1 MVFLKDSKPGIIQN
15 LSALGI
21 ADLGTAVIGG
31 VFWLVI
37 ATLIDPEEYG
47 QINYLLSI
55 VGISFSICLIGIRET
70 IIVYTAKKNPITPTI
85 FIITGFSGLVGF
97 VALGGIFS
105 RLDISFLLLG
115 YIINDLSLGYFLGLK
130 SYKTYSKF
138 VLVQKVSSFGLG
150 IIFVLIFGY
159 EGLIAALA
167 LSYAHF
173 VFIYFKVLRK
183 EKINFSLLKNSKFFV
198 ENYVMNVSSSFRSHL
213 DKIILLPI
221 VGFTIIGNYALALQ
235 VFAIMMAF
243 PRLVFKYIL
252 PEDTDGNENKNLKI
266 FTIIFG
272 IVMALS
278 GYFLSPIII
287 PVIFPKFLE
296 AITIIQIISFAAIPS
311 SINQI
316 QTSKLLSKEK
326 SRSVLISRLFGL
338 STMITLLVILTPTMQ
353 EIGISIAFLASS
365 IILCISLFI
374 FNNRE
379 RE

>member
-1 MVFLKDSKPGIIQN
+1 MKDSKPGIIKN
-15 LSALGI
+15 LSVLGV

-31 VFWLVI
+31 GFWLVI
-37 ATLIDPEEYG
+37 ATLIEPEEYG
-47 QINYLLSI
+47 EINYLLSI
-55 VGISFSICLIGIRET
+55 VGVSFSICLIGIRET
-70 IIVYTAKKNPITPTI
+70 IIVYTTKKNPITPTI
-85 FIITGFSGLVGF
+85 FIITGFSGLAGF
-97 VALGGIFS
+97 IALSGIFS

-115 YIINDLSLGYFLGLK
+115 YIINELCLGYFLGLK

-167 LSYAHF
+167 LSYIHF
-173 VFIYFKVLRK
+173 IFIYFKVIRK
-183 EKINFSLLKNSKFFV
+183 EKINFSLLRDSKFFI

-221 VGFTIIGNYALALQ
+221 VGFTIIGNYTLALQ
-235 VFAIMMAF
+235 VFAIMMSF

-252 PEDTDGNENKNLKI
+252 PEDTDGNENKKLKI

-272 IVMALS
+272 VVMALL

-296 AITIIQIISFAAIPS
+296 AIAIIQIISFAAIPS

-353 EIGISIAFLASS
+353 EIGIAIAFLASS

-374 FNNRE
+374 FNNKQRE
-379 RE
+379 

>member
-1 MVFLKDSKPGIIQN
+1 MKDSKPGIIQN

-47 QINYLLSI
+47 EINYLLSI

-70 IIVYTAKKNPITPTI
+70 IIVYTTKKNPIIPTI

-115 YIINDLSLGYFLGLK
+115 YIINDLCLGYFLGLK

-167 LSYAHF
+167 LSYIHF
-173 VFIYFKVLRK
+173 IFIYFKVLKK

-198 ENYVMNVSSSFRSHL
+198 ENYVMNVSGSFRSHL

-252 PEDTDGNENKNLKI
+252 PEDTDGKENKNLKI

-287 PVIFPKFLE
+287 TVIFPKFLQ
-296 AITIIQIISFAAIPS
+296 AITIIQII
-311 SINQI
+311 
-316 QTSKLLSKEK
+316 TL
-326 SRSVLISRLFGL
+326 LISH
-338 STMITLLVILTPTMQ
+338 
-353 EIGISIAFLASS
+353 
-365 IILCISLFI
+365 
-374 FNNRE
+374 
-379 RE
+379 

>member
-1 MVFLKDSKPGIIQN
+1 LKDSKPGIIKN
-15 LSALGI
+15 LSVLGV

-31 VFWLVI
+31 GFWLVI
-37 ATLIDPEEYG
+37 ATLIEPEEYG
-47 QINYLLSI
+47 EINYLLSI
-55 VGISFSICLIGIRET
+55 VGVSFSICLIGIRET
-70 IIVYTAKKNPITPTI
+70 IIVYTTKKNPITPTI
-85 FIITGFSGLVGF
+85 FIITGFSGLAGF
-97 VALGGIFS
+97 IALSGIFS

-115 YIINDLSLGYFLGLK
+115 YIINELCLGYFLGLK

-167 LSYAHF
+167 LSYIHF
-173 VFIYFKVLRK
+173 IFIYFKVIRK
-183 EKINFSLLKNSKFFV
+183 EKINFSLLRDSKFFI

-235 VFAIMMAF
+235 VFAIMMSF

-252 PEDTDGNENKNLKI
+252 PEDTDGNENKKLKI

-272 IVMALS
+272 VVMALL

-296 AITIIQIISFAAIPS
+296 AIAIIQIISFAAIPS

-353 EIGISIAFLASS
+353 EIGIAIAFLASS

-374 FNNRE
+374 FNNKQRE
-379 RE
+379 

>member
-1 MVFLKDSKPGIIQN
+1 LKDSKPGIIQN
-15 LSALGI
+15 ISALGI

>member
-1 MVFLKDSKPGIIQN
+1 MKDSKPGIIQN
-15 LSALGI
+15 ISALGI

-47 QINYLLSI
+47 EINYLLSI

-70 IIVYTAKKNPITPTI
+70 IIVYTTKKNPIIPTI

-198 ENYVMNVSSSFRSHL
+198 ENYVMNVSGSFRSHL

-374 FNNRE
+374 FNNIE
-379 RE
+379 RG

>member
-1 MVFLKDSKPGIIQN
+1 MKDSKPGIIQN

-115 YIINDLSLGYFLGLK
+115 YIINDLCLGYFLGLK

-167 LSYAHF
+167 LSYIHF
-173 VFIYFKVLRK
+173 IFIYFKVLKK

-198 ENYVMNVSSSFRSHL
+198 ENYVMNVSGSFRSHL